1 MAFSHQPVVNNI
13 VANSFAFR
21 QFLTSFFFLTS
32 ILTYPHVLQQSENF
46 LVQPILKSQNHENA
60 TIFEKLFPLPQQVPA
75 YLPSP
80 IIRRYLYNSGPGGT
94 IINSTSIISFFNTWT
109 NRSEKH
115 RQLPLIEPHCTK
127 NYITARS
134 IIKLNYM
141 SAKKFQPTNSLNSSE
156 MQLTDADPTNKKR
169 TISDGNSQQHTKTQ
183 IVSTA
188 PRQMEVAESQ
198 QIAETSSADHQTEPM
213 TPSTDPTTTF
223 TAIRWQQITQL
234 LEPFH
239 LHEPGFPTL
248 AAVLQ
253 LIPIQLPEELMT
265 EIQTRRERT
274 HMPRTMSRIQFDT
287 WSSTK
292 SPEALM
298 TTHQLDTVL
307 YLLDIFATE
316 TTGINNAKTRLR
328 NRHAA
333 LLAEAATRGLVLDE
347 LNF

>member
-1 MAFSHQPVVNNI
+1 
-13 VANSFAFR
+13 
-21 QFLTSFFFLTS
+21 
-32 ILTYPHVLQQSENF
+32 
-46 LVQPILKSQNHENA
+46 
-60 TIFEKLFPLPQQVPA
+60 
-75 YLPSP
+75 
-80 IIRRYLYNSGPGGT
+80 
-94 IINSTSIISFFNTWT
+94 
-109 NRSEKH
+109 
-115 RQLPLIEPHCTK
+115 
-127 NYITARS
+127 
-134 IIKLNYM
+134 M

-198 QIAETSSADHQTEPM
+198 QIAETSSADPQTEPM